1 MATNWVLDLFN
12 IVQEDGGNIL
22 TEDEL
27 YICLQE
33 FNSTEW
39 EVDTATGN
47 G

>member
-1 MATNWVLDLFN
+1 MPTNWVLDLFN
-12 IVQEDGGNIL
+12 IVQEEGGNIL

-33 FNSTEW
+33 FNNPEW
-39 EVDTATGN
+39 EVESATGN